1 MNKIT
6 ASPTIASQPDSLETN
21 TFEVPLNNRSRSLL
35 RLERIFRETN
45 HHINI
50 GTPSAHFFALK
61 QLFLLL
67 DFFERGDFKAE
78 LIKELDREID
88 RFARLDSNPEVDLSK
103 LMVFI
108 SQLGQLS
115 KWVNSQTG
123 KIGHQ
128 LLRQEFLSN
137 ARNKL
142 TQGNTCLS
150 FDAPFVKLFLAMPI
164 ETRQEKLMGWLAAFK
179 GIQTSVEVLLRLSRE
194 TSSFSTVR
202 SEDGF
207 YQQQMEKFEYQFLG
221 IKLPAGIEIYPEV
234 SSGPKRFSIHF
245 KILTTELEAKQFD
258 DSFDFELAKYS

>member
-1 MNKIT
+1 MNKLT
-6 ASPTIASQPDSLETN
+6 ASPRIVSHSDSMETI

-35 RLERIFRETN
+35 RLERIFRETDR
-45 HHINI
+45 HINI

-61 QLFLLL
+61 QIFLLL

-78 LIKELDREID
+78 LIKELDREIAH
-88 RFARLDSNPEVDLSK
+88 FARLDSNPDVDLSK

-115 KWVNSQTG
+115 KWFKSQTG

-142 TQGNTCLS
+142 TQGSARLS

-164 ETRQEKLMGWLAAFK
+164 ETRQEKLTGWLIAFK

-194 TSSFSTVR
+194 TSSFNKVISD
-202 SEDGF
+202 EGF

-221 IKLPAGIEIYPEV
+221 IRLPGDLQIYPEV

-245 KILTTELEAKQFD
+245 MILTAELEARQYAET
-258 DSFDFELAKYS
+258 FDFDLAKYS